1 MAFISSHLP
10 FIGHKAYRQS
20 ILQAN
25 RLLEANNAGNDD
37 NNNEADEEE
46 FTEKELP
53 AWRTYA
59 KMILPHVGLI
69 LLSFVYIV
77 GGAFAFYHL
86 EGPNEVSIRDSNLRQ
101 IAIYKEQMLNDMW
114 NLVNSDTPKAV
125 IEATAAA
132 HVDNVTRMLF
142 DAFDTHFITA
152 KHLRAEN
159 GGEDEHSWTYT
170 TALFFT
176 ATLLTTIGYG
186 NLVPVTLWGRMFCV
200 LYALFGVP
208 LILIT
213 VADIGKFMSE
223 QISKLYE
230 RYKKARLRWLEQS
243 DSKREFL
250 FQENQNNQNNNLMSG
265 LEESSGIPMSLITI
279 ILLGYIAIG
288 AVLLGLWEKWDF
300 FTGFYFTFITMTTV
314 GFGDIVPLNKSFF
327 VVDLLYIIIGLAI
340 TTMCIDLV
348 GIQYIHKI
356 HYVGR
361 AMKDARFAIVN
372 VGGKMVHVP
381 DIMRYA
387 SVLQQKY
394 GKKPAEQTDEYVKG
408 SFIPQDIHLIKY
420 IDYT

>member
-1 MAFISSHLP
+1 MVLDKDKLDYLP
-10 FIGHKAYRQS
+10 IPQEAEPWEFA
-20 ILQAN
+20 
-25 RLLEANNAGNDD
+25 LLGEQQFP
-37 NNNEADEEE
+37 E
-46 FTEKELP
+46 TEVP

-69 LLSFVYIV
+69 LLSFFYIV
-77 GGAFAFYHL
+77 G
-86 EGPNEVSIRDSNLRQ
+86 
-101 IAIYKEQMLNDMW
+101 
-114 NLVNSDTPKAV
+114 VNSDLSKEAV
-125 IEATAAA
+125 EAAAVA
-132 HVDNVTRMLF
+132 HVDNVTKMLF

-152 KHLRAEN
+152 RHLETDEAVY
-159 GGEDEHSWTYT
+159 GEEEHSWTYT

-223 QISKLYE
+223 QISNLYAK
-230 RYKKARLRWLEQS
+230 YKKARTRWLDHGGTLFHDDANKEDANLIDGLDEQ
-243 DSKREFL
+243 
-250 FQENQNNQNNNLMSG
+250 
-265 LEESSGIPMSLITI
+265 SGIPMSLITI
-279 ILLGYIAIG
+279 ILLGYIALG
-288 AVLLGLWEKWDF
+288 AVLLGLWENWDF
-300 FTGFYFTFITMTTV
+300 FKGFYFTFITMTTV

-394 GKKPAEQTDEYVKG
+394 GKKTADPNDELVKG

-420 IDYT
+420 IDYSSLCSALTSVESIHTLLSNVFASRGIPPAAQV